1 MELVL
6 CKFIFLNEK
15 MRMIIFIYEYMNDR
29 GYIYYLLLLVY
40 DMIIWNDFF
49 CIDEEIKN
57 RLYFYKK
64 IFLLEF
70 VWYY

>member
-1 MELVL
+1 
-6 CKFIFLNEK
+6 
-15 MRMIIFIYEYMNDR
+15 MIIFIYEYMNDR

-57 RLYFYKK
+57 ILYFYKK
-64 IFLLEF
+64 IFFYWNLCGIID
-70 VWYY
+70 